1 MGSLGRYM
9 RRNTASLCAWFFSK
23 KKLAQKVAGLT
34 ADVHHKKQRIVEEQ
48 NNVDRA
54 TYANQSLSE
63 KIRQL
68 QLELITA
75 RDEIAVL
82 RARVDL
88 MNIAY
93 GHNRQLVIQ
102 AISTAGGP
110 KDVDRK
116 SLGFADDGE
125 LAG

>member
-1 MGSLGRYM
+1 M
-9 RRNTASLCAWFFSK
+9 
-23 KKLAQKVAGLT
+23 QKVTNLT
-34 ADVHHKKQRIVEEQ
+34 ATADDWRRRFLAEQRDVEK
-48 NNVDRA
+48 A
-54 TYANQSLSE
+54 TFANQSLSDE
-63 KIRQL
+63 IRKL
-68 QLELITA
+68 QLELTKS
-75 RDEIAVL
+75 RDEIACYVS
-82 RARVDL
+82 RVDL
-88 MNIAY
+88 LNLAY